1 MNNAAD
7 GQVSRSAADVYEEFF
22 VPALFQEWAGRVA
35 DAAALEPG
43 HKVLD
48 VACGTGVLARSALDR
63 VGPGGAVTGLDRNDG
78 MLVVARRKSPGIDWR
93 SGRAEALPFAD
104 DTFDA
109 VVSQFGLMFFEDR
122 VKALAEMSRVLRRGG
137 RLAVAVWA
145 SLDRSPGYR
154 ALTALIERLFG
165 KRIASELEA
174 PFVLGDSAALGAL
187 FARAGIVETKI
198 STRQGSARFPSLEEW
213 LRTEIKGW
221 TLADLLD
228 DAQYEALQRKSARHL
243 SEFVRPDRT
252 VEFTEEAH
260 IVTAV
265 KP

>member
-1 MNNAAD
+1 MNKAAD
-7 GQVSRSAADVYEEFF
+7 GQVSRSAADVYEDFF

-43 HKVLD
+43 HQVLD

-78 MLVVARRKSPGIDWR
+78 MLAVARRKSGGIDWR
-93 SGRAEALPFAD
+93 SGRAEALPFGD
-104 DTFDA
+104 DAFDA

-122 VKALAEMSRVLRRGG
+122 VKALAEMWRVLRRGG

-145 SLDRSPGYR
+145 SLDRSPGYH

-165 KRIASELEA
+165 KRVASELEA

-187 FARAGIVETKI
+187 FARAGIIETKI
-198 STRQGSARFPSLEEW
+198 STGPGTVRFPSLEEW
-213 LRTEIKGW
+213 IRTEIKGW
-221 TLADLLD
+221 TLADVLD
-228 DAQYEALQRKSARHL
+228 DAQYEALRRESARHL
-243 SEFVRPDRT
+243 SEFVRPDGT
-252 VEFTEEAH
+252 VEFAEEAH
-260 IVTAV
+260 IVTSV